1 MAEERNILSIE
12 PGCFCLSS
20 GNLEHPRREGQI
32 TACLSNLVRNEK
44 LLRAIKQGS
53 ETDVARNR
61 LQRREGP
68 RSTVKSSPLASGS
81 LNPDTAPCCHVTWGN
96 DSTSCAY
103 CHICETSAQ
112 LWQMPWRL
120 ITNWPPRT
128 VPVPSC
134 AQWAFPAERGAVQ
147 G

>member
-32 TACLSNLVRNEK
+32 TACLNNLVRNET
-44 LLRAIKQGS
+44 LLRGINQGS

-68 RSTVKSSPLASGS
+68 RSTVKTSPPQAHSILTRPLS
-81 LNPDTAPCCHVTWGN
+81 CHVTWGS
-96 DSTSCAY
+96 DSTSCVY

-128 VPVPSC
+128 VPVTSC
-134 AQWAFPAERGAVQ
+134 AQWAFPAEWGAVQ